1 MTGSL
6 GTGGYYY
13 TDDASDADLADTLII
28 NGTGSITGNI
38 TMGGDTDTLNLSPNG
53 SIGGYVNF

>member
-13 TDDASDADLADTLII
+13 TDDAGDTDTADTLTI

-38 TMGGDTDTLNLSPNG
+38 IMGGGADTLNLSSTG